1 MAKKEEKAKE
11 IEKDNIKAKSKMS
24 KAEKA
29 RQKRDKA
36 KAFTANKNAGKV
48 RNFADLAVNVDQWC

>member
-1 MAKKEEKAKE
+1 MAAKEAKVKE

-29 RQKRDKA
+29 RQKKQKA
-36 KAFTANKNAGKV
+36 KAFTDNKNAGKV
-48 RNFADLAVNVDQWC
+48 C